1 MAADEASAA
10 GIRNRLAVNS
20 WIEVVGVVR
29 NRKEAVAQCAR
40 SRIDVLVVVSEAQ
53 AAQDRELQQAAAVR
67 AQSPVTRIVVALG
80 GRTRLWQTLLVRP
93 DGLLA
98 AAAPTMEVGAVV
110 GTAVD
115 GHLAIGRS
123 LREAFYQ
130 ACVPSSG
137 TVDAPLDE
145 LTSREMQII
154 SGGARGLTSREIAK
168 ELHLA
173 VNTVDKALTVIYRKL
188 RARNRTEAC
197 LIAVRRGLLR

>member
-1 MAADEASAA
+1 MSS
-10 GIRNRLAVNS
+10 L
-20 WIEVVGVVR
+20 
-29 NRKEAVAQCAR
+29 
-40 SRIDVLVVVSEAQ
+40 VVSEAQ
-53 AAQDRELQQAAAVR
+53 AAQDRELQQAASVR

-110 GTAVD
+110 GIAVD

-123 LREAFYQ
+123 LREAFFN
-130 ACVPSSG
+130 ACVPASQAAE
-137 TVDAPLDE
+137 TPLDE
-145 LTSREMQII
+145 LTAREMQII
-154 SGGARGLTSREIAK
+154 SGGARGLTSREIAT